1 MFHTILT
8 KLLTFQDNIGFVKP
22 HSNIPHH
29 PPPRRDNSMSSASQ
43 PPPPPRPTDKIIL
56 RPPKLNI
63 GSSVNYSNTDG
74 TTEIEGYMTPNDVK
88 ASPVISGVHYT
99 APNKPKFN
107 FQNGNGNLR
116 PSSNH
121 SDSNSDSPRT
131 PRKPKHYRR
140 SNDSN
145 SSDLKSGER
154 NSNNS
159 VKNGAAVD
167 RNIPNAVSGSDN
179 QGRKNPNGQ
188 FGSNVSDNQPTGT
201 RPNPDSDLVGSE
213 QDTYNEISEI
223 DAASKTLNNPTNK
236 PVPMVLPKPRP
247 RPSVKPSAETRD
259 DSSINRPKFPLK
271 PKAFNKD
278 ATCELG
284 KLTTKDDD
292 VDEKGAKSIKLTN
305 NQSDTTSIVHP
316 KIPMKPKAFNDDFKT
331 KLGQQ
336 LPVKGDNLGDLAVVE
351 SKEFKPNEVEND
363 RQQGVKQSLKP
374 PLKPPMKPVPRRQ
387 KTDNQTARDNQ
398 AFVEENAITI

>member
-1 MFHTILT
+1 M
-8 KLLTFQDNIGFVKP
+8 KP

-29 PPPRRDNSMSSASQ
+29 PPPRRDNSVSSASQ

-63 GSSVNYSNTDG
+63 GSSVNYTNTDG

-159 VKNGAAVD
+159 INYGAAVN
-167 RNIPNAVSGSDN
+167 RTIPNVVSGLDN
-179 QGRKNPNGQ
+179 QGRKYPNGQ
-188 FGSNVSDNQPTGT
+188 FGLNVSDNQPTGT
-201 RPNPDSDLVGSE
+201 KNNSDSGLVGFE

-223 DAASKTLNNPTNK
+223 DTASKILNNPTNK

-247 RPSVKPSAETRD
+247 RPPVKPSTETRD
-259 DSSINRPKFPLK
+259 NSSINRPKFPLK
-271 PKAFNKD
+271 PKALNKD
-278 ATCELG
+278 ATSEIG
-284 KLTTKDDD
+284 KLTAKEDN
-292 VDEKGAKSIKLTN
+292 VDEKGDRSVKLTN
-305 NQSDTTSIVHP
+305 NQSDTTSIFHP
-316 KIPMKPKAFNDDFKT
+316 KIPIKPKAFIDGINS

-336 LPVKGDNLGDLAVVE
+336 LPVNGDNLGNSRVVD
-351 SKEFKPNEVEND
+351 SKEFKPNEVGND
-363 RQQGVKQSLKP
+363 RQLGVKQSLKP

-387 KTDNQTARDNQ
+387 KTDNHTASDNQ